1 MSAPGES
8 RLQHSA
14 SCNGRQRHVEPALD
28 PVRAREGWAA
38 SAMSSLT
45 VAELD
50 RTYQV
55 TDTGPDAPTV
65 AASRT
70 ASPDAAT
77 GRRAERLARVW
88 GSKVSQL
95 TSEDVLIALLQ
106 GWGLALLV
114 PQVLDLLA
122 RDSLASGGWFR
133 GDYVRALMQ
142 LPATFWSRHPR
153 LYARYRGALR
163 ESALRRRALPADE
176 RAEFWTDFDSILR

>member
-8 RLQHSA
+8 R
-14 SCNGRQRHVEPALD
+14 RQRFASGDGQQLYMESAIA
-28 PVRAREGWAA
+28 PVGGREWWTRAPV
-38 SAMSSLT
+38 SSLT

-50 RTYQV
+50 RTYQAPA
-55 TDTGPDAPTV
+55 TD
-65 AASRT
+65 
-70 ASPDAAT
+70 PDAATEAASGASPSGAPT

-88 GSKVSQL
+88 ESKVSQL

-122 RDSLASGGWFR
+122 RDPLASGGWFR
-133 GDYVRALMQ
+133 GDFVRALMQ
-142 LPATFWSRHPR
+142 LPATFWSRHPS

>member
-1 MSAPGES
+1 M
-8 RLQHSA
+8 
-14 SCNGRQRHVEPALD
+14 
-28 PVRAREGWAA
+28 
-38 SAMSSLT
+38 
-45 VAELD
+45 
-50 RTYQV
+50 
-55 TDTGPDAPTV
+55 
-65 AASRT
+65 
-70 ASPDAAT
+70 
-77 GRRAERLARVW
+77 
-88 GSKVSQL
+88 
-95 TSEDVLIALLQ
+95 
-106 GWGLALLV
+106 